1 MLLSALLL
9 AACPPKPATRTP
21 ATGPADAL
29 RLAPGASLL
38 EDGSATNASL
48 RAAIDQSLI
57 WLAAQ
62 PPDRA
67 FVIGPRTLTAAQQAA
82 GLRRVLE
89 LLADDPL
96 PSVLST
102 RLAAEFEIL
111 ESAGGDDGTVL
122 FTGYYEPLIEAS
134 LTRAPGYDVPILGRP
149 DDLVDVPLSLF
160 GDRFAGERGLF
171 GRLDGKRVLPYWT
184 RAEIDAGKLA
194 PRKLEIGWAR
204 DPVELF
210 FVEVQGS
217 GTLRLPDG
225 STRRIGY
232 AASNGR
238 PYRSIGSLLIEE
250 KAIAREA
257 VSMQSL
263 KAWLAAHPSERQR
276 VLHFNESYVF
286 FRMLETAAVGNLG
299 RPVTPGRSIAT
310 DQKMFP
316 PGALAFIETERP
328 LSPTEWT
335 PLRRLVLN
343 QDTGGAIRGA
353 GRVDVFWGQ
362 GEDAALAAGLMKQK
376 GRLFFLVP
384 RVPRAGSG
392 GVGGETPP

>member
-1 MLLSALLL
+1 MTR
-9 AACPPKPATRTP
+9 PPATSP
-21 ATGPADAL
+21 AEAL
-29 RLAPGASLL
+29 RAAPRASLL

-48 RAAIDQSLI
+48 RAALAESIL
-57 WLAAQ
+57 WLDVQA
-62 PPDRA
+62 PDRA
-67 FVIGPRTLTAAQQAA
+67 FVAGRRTVTAAEQAA
-82 GLRRVLE
+82 GLRRVLA

-96 PSVLST
+96 PSVLAE
-102 RLAAEFEIL
+102 RLAAEFDVL
-111 ESAGGDDGTVL
+111 EATGGDDGRVL
-122 FTGYYEPLIEAS
+122 FTGYYEPVIEAS

-171 GRLDGKRVLPYWT
+171 GRLDARRVVPYWT
-184 RAEIDAGKLA
+184 RAEIDGGKLA
-194 PRKLEIGWAR
+194 EERLEIGWAR

-225 STRRIGY
+225 TTRRIGY

-238 PYRSIGSLLIEE
+238 PYRSIGSLLIAE
-250 KAIAREA
+250 KALVPEA

-263 KAWLAAHPSERQR
+263 KVWLAAHPGETSR
-276 VLHFNESYVF
+276 VLRWNESFVF
-286 FRMLETAAVGNLG
+286 FRLLETAAVGNLG

-310 DQKMFP
+310 DHKMFP
-316 PGALAFIETERP
+316 PGGLAFIETERP
-328 LSPTEWT
+328 LAAPDVEGGVAWV

-362 GEDAALAAGLMKQK
+362 GEEAILAAGLMKQK

-384 RVPRAGSG
+384 KAGSDR
-392 GVGGETPP
+392 VGGQTPP